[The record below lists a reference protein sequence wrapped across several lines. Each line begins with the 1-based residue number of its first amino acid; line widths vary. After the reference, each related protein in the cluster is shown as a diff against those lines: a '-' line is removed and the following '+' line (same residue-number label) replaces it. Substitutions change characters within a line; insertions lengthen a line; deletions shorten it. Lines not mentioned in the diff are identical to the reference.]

1 MSTAVEYDFNQFH
14 LERRAGG
21 TWFSVDG
28 HMNSL
33 NYQEG
38 YQPDANG
45 VLIYQ
50 SETATVN
57 MSYWEKPGG
66 AAPLYPNDEVRA
78 RYGTDTFFEG
88 RVSDTSW
95 TYAVDAEA
103 QKHGGYRRVD
113 FTAQMVGKYEA
124 MMGRVVC
131 HVFIP
136 TEPWIDRIRRFVTVN
151 NWTG

>member
-1 MSTAVEYDFNQFH
+1 MSAKVDYDFEQFH
-14 LERRAGG
+14 LERKVGAG
-21 TWFSVDG
+21 WASVDA
-28 HMNSL
+28 HMNGFS
-33 NYQEG
+33 YQEG

-50 SETATVN
+50 SETATVA
-57 MSYWEKPGG
+57 MSYWEKPAG

-78 RYGTDTFFEG
+78 RYGSDVFFEG

-95 TYAVDAEA
+95 TYAVDADA
-103 QKHGGYRRVD
+103 AKHGAYRRVD

-124 MMGRVVC
+124 MMGRIVC
-131 HVFIP
+131 HKYIP
-136 TEPWIDRIRRFVTVN
+136 KEPWIDRIRRFVTVN